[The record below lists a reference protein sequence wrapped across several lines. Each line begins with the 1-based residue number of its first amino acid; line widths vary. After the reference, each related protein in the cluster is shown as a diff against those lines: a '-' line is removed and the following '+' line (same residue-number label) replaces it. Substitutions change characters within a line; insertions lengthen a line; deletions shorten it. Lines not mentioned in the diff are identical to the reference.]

1 MSIYFYASPVL
12 LPLLIRHVEV
22 HILVY
27 IPVNILVQV
36 VVSDPQVCD
45 ESFRVLVNSQNN
57 EVPCH
62 DNRLDKCLYE
72 EYQPFLLKRKKSQV
86 PTP

>member
-1 MSIYFYASPVL
+1 MSMYFYASAVL
-12 LPLLIRHVEV
+12 LPLLITHAEV
-22 HILVY
+22 HILVH

-45 ESFRVLVNSQNN
+45 ESFRVLLNSQNN

-62 DNRLDKCLYE
+62 GNR
-72 EYQPFLLKRKKSQV
+72 
-86 PTP
+86 